1 MVVLYAELISIK
13 IWPSPIS
20 FEDMKR
26 RSKILSDIKFGII
39 EEENKLLKDAELNA
53 LVVGKGSKGGFIAK
67 TDSYIPV
74 IVDDVNLGSFVS
86 VKITGATATY
96 LKSELT

>member
-1 MVVLYAELISIK
+1 
-13 IWPSPIS
+13 
-20 FEDMKR
+20 MKR

-39 EEENKLLKDAELNA
+39 EEENKLLKDAELSA

-74 IVDDVNLGSFVS
+74 IVHDVELGEFIKVH
-86 VKITGATATY
+86 IDETTGTY
-96 LKSELT
+96 LIGHKI

>member
-1 MVVLYAELISIK
+1 
-13 IWPSPIS
+13 
-20 FEDMKR
+20 MKR

-39 EEENKLLKDAELNA
+39 EEENKCLKGQELNA

-74 IVDDVNLGSFVS
+74 VVQDVELGEFIKVH
-86 VKITGATATY
+86 IDETTGTY
-96 LKSELT
+96 LIGHKV